1 MKIIWIEE
9 AYPSAVEGLLFDNA
23 DESDEDE
30 VDEYFRDYEWRTWL
44 KFEWHLHGPLLFVF
58 DILEI

>member
-30 VDEYFRDYEWRTWL
+30 VDEYFRDYSMSDEHDWNSN
-44 KFEWHLHGPLLFVF
+44 
-58 DILEI
+58 DIYLDHFCSCLTS